1 MENQQSWAVVPS
13 KTEQKTS
20 LVALLFFLMGA
31 LHIYRQIQSLSKS
44 NHSITAFETHPYRID
59 IPNKCDRIDGLGNF
73 EKKCDRCIILK
84 I

>member
-44 NHSITAFETHPYRID
+44 NHSITAFETHPLLKVALVALIVA
-59 IPNKCDRIDGLGNF
+59 G
-73 EKKCDRCIILK
+73 ILELLV
-84 I
+84 